1 MTLLP
6 QLEQDLF
13 NAAEERLR
21 RDATAP
27 HRRSSSLLASL
38 RARLGRAAASL
49 ALVLSVAVAVA
60 VAVIAVAVLGHG
72 RHAGPSATASGPS
85 GGSPRAELVRSLG
98 VLRRPQT
105 KADLRG
111 LEQLDRDI
119 RALPKKGWVGPRLKD
134 SELDRPL
141 ARVVNVPVWR
151 AKVLIAPTRSQPSPT
166 SGQRAEGVHLALLWP
181 KKTAFPSLVGSRAD
195 TYERW
200 RAARPWSRGGP
211 RGARTG
217 PDPRCGARAGRTGWC
232 AVGSRRC
239 REHQGRAVHGR
250 CDSRRPQHE
259 SAQSSPRRDPRNRGR
274 SRQHCRVPARDRG
287 LQRPPASLV
296 PPRTSS
302 EIRVLRNPSH
312 SPGHLVRRARPRP
325 QAHDDRDRPHRSHP
339 GSTRREATSQPWR
352 QHW

>member
-181 KKTAFPSLVGSRAD
+181 KKTAFPSLVGSGPTPTSVGALLVHGLAVDPVVPGLDQIHGVVRGPDVQDGVLLVPDGVASIKVGRFTAD
-195 TYERW
+195 VTVGGLSTKALK
-200 RAARPWSRGGP
+200 AALAEIHGTAAVHDNIAAFQLPIAVYNGRPLRWSRPGP
-211 RGARTG
+211 VPRYVFSGIPATAQDTWYDARG
-217 PDPRCGARAGRTGWC
+217 
-232 AVGSRRC
+232 
-239 REHQGRAVHGR
+239 H
-250 CDSRRPQHE
+250 
-259 SAQSSPRRDPRNRGR
+259 
-274 SRQHCRVPARDRG
+274 
-287 LQRPPASLV
+287 
-296 PPRTSS
+296 
-302 EIRVLRNPSH
+302 VLRRTTTEI
-312 SPGHLVRRARPRP
+312 GLTVRIP
-325 QAHDDRDRPHRSHP
+325 AHAAKH
-339 GSTRREATSQPWR
+339 
-352 QHW
+352 